1 MNGKKT
7 EEKVFSYME
16 EYHMV
21 KPHDAIVA
29 GVSGGADSVCLLFVL
44 LEYAKRVPFSITVV
58 HVNHGIRKEAVE
70 DARYVERLCREH
82 HLPFYL
88 EEADVRGRAAAEGL
102 TEEEAG
108 RKVRYEAFFR
118 AADRI
123 AHSAGKSVKIAVA
136 HQAGDRAET
145 LLFHLFRGSGIKGLG
160 SIRPVR
166 DPVIRP
172 LLCLEREEIEEYL
185 QEKQISFCRDITNEG
200 DEYTRN
206 RIRHHILP
214 CAEKYVCRGVVRH
227 LCQSAQLLA
236 ETEDYL
242 EQQTDCAMEACVES
256 MERENRGA
264 VIAVGPF
271 SGLHPVLQ
279 KRVLFKVL
287 QQLSPEGRDLASMHV
302 ELLRELFTGA
312 SGRTLNLPFGIVA
325 RREYDRIL
333 LEEKKNINDIKK
345 EEDIL
350 RLPVRLSDLS
360 ESPLELVFGE
370 RLFLFQLLDG
380 EEIMKKNRNI
390 PQNKYTKWFDCDRIK
405 ESPVLRTRR
414 QGDYFTIRGADG
426 NTCHKSLKEYMINE
440 KIPGQERKKL
450 PLLASGSHVLWLPGY
465 RISEAFKI
473 NEYTKHILQVQ
484 LREGAPGSAETED
497 KDG

>member
-21 KPHDAIVA
+21 KPHDNIVA

-44 LEYAKRVPFSITVV
+44 LEYAKRVPLSVTVV
-58 HVNHGIRKEAVE
+58 HVNHGIRKEAFR

-82 HLPFYL
+82 NLPFYL
-88 EEADVRGRAAAEGL
+88 EEADVRGRAAKEGL

-108 RKVRYEAFFR
+108 RKARYEAFSR
-118 AADRI
+118 AADQI
-123 AHSAGKSVKIAVA
+123 ARSGEQSVKIAVA

-166 DPVIRP
+166 DNIIRP
-172 LLCLEREEIEEYL
+172 LLCLERKEIEEYL
-185 QEKQISFCRDITNEG
+185 QEKQIDFCQDLTNEG

-214 CAEKYVCRGVVRH
+214 YAEKHICRGAVRH
-227 LCQSAQLLA
+227 ICQSAELLA

-242 EQQTDCAMEACVES
+242 DWQTDSAMEICVQS
-256 MERENRGA
+256 MEREGRRA
-264 VIAVGPF
+264 VLSVKPF
-271 SGLHPVLQ
+271 LEFHPALQ
-279 KRVLFKVL
+279 KRVLLKVL
-287 QQLSPEGRDLASMHV
+287 QQLSPGGKDIASIHV
-302 ELLRELFTGA
+302 ELLRELFTGE
-312 SGRTLNLPFGIVA
+312 SGRSLNLPFGMQA
-325 RREYDRIL
+325 RREYERIL
-333 LEEKKNINDIKK
+333 IEERETGK
-345 EEDIL
+345 EEEDLQIS
-350 RLPVRLSDLS
+350 VRLSELS
-360 ESPLELVFGE
+360 ESPLELTFGGQ
-370 RLFLFQLLDG
+370 LFTFQLLDG

-390 PQNKYTKWFDCDRIK
+390 PQNQYTKWFDCDKIK
-405 ESPVLRTRR
+405 ESLILRTRR

-426 NTCHKSLKEYMINE
+426 SICHKLLKDYMITE
-440 KIPGQERKKL
+440 KIPGPERKKL
-450 PLLASGSHVLWLPGY
+450 PLLAAGSHVLWLAGY

-484 LREGAPGSAETED
+484 LREGAPGERRN
-497 KDG
+497 GG